1 MIPLALSTYVG
12 GSYLLDAG
20 RRRML
25 ATAGRLSQHGK
36 YLLPAR
42 TEMIP
47 AARTNNKI
55 RQPDRILLVSGD
67 NGMGG
72 SDTLRRAI
80 SALGP

>member
-1 MIPLALSTYVG
+1 MLAVGGCLPQQGAYRSMASIFCPLA
-12 GSYLLDAG
+12 A
-20 RRRML
+20 
-25 ATAGRLSQHGK
+25 
-36 YLLPAR
+36 
-42 TEMIP
+42 EMIP